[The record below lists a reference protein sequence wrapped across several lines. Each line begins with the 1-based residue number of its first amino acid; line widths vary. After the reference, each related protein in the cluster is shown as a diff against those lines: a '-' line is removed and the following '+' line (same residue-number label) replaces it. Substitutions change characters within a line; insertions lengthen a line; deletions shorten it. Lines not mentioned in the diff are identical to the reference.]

1 VSTESYKDQAV
12 RLAERLAQ
20 YGISLPP
27 TDILDT
33 VAVMNDQ
40 RNWAELRRSEE
51 RSLTARL
58 RNCVLGEPYIKHSL
72 SLEQLLHRMTPGET
86 QLGVAREPR
95 RILSLEDPWLTRNL
109 LVLAQNG
116 FGATTLLE
124 SLAVQQMF
132 KGGLLFLDPW
142 QALREFLEKAA
153 DFAGRAAAFQVLDLE
168 APLTAPGALSKDKIS
183 YVSVPLLESGRNT
196 HAQAREFFDHFWKEV
211 AGRIARLE
219 RFTTPFM
226 VVVPEA
232 AALMDEQWQTR
243 YVHARAA
250 GISIITFSQGIPALR
265 RANADVAEIILE
277 NSHTK
282 VFFKQPSAAALATAV
297 ECIEATTPLARTT
310 PSVRERLVSLGMGD
324 MLVCGP
330 GMLEDAHTYML
341 KR

>member
-1 VSTESYKDQAV
+1 
-12 RLAERLAQ
+12 
-20 YGISLPP
+20 
-27 TDILDT
+27 
-33 VAVMNDQ
+33 
-40 RNWAELRRSEE
+40 
-51 RSLTARL
+51 
-58 RNCVLGEPYIKHSL
+58 
-72 SLEQLLHRMTPGET
+72 
-86 QLGVAREPR
+86 
-95 RILSLEDPWLTRNL
+95 
-109 LVLAQNG
+109 
-116 FGATTLLE
+116 
-124 SLAVQQMF
+124 
-132 KGGLLFLDPW
+132 
-142 QALREFLEKAA
+142 
-153 DFAGRAAAFQVLDLE
+153 
-168 APLTAPGALSKDKIS
+168 
-183 YVSVPLLESGRNT
+183 
-196 HAQAREFFDHFWKEV
+196 
-211 AGRIARLE
+211 
-219 RFTTPFM
+219 M